1 MNGINKNNIFPTC
14 AHKMIGQQLSVG
26 NWAGVSKLKNRMQ
39 I

>member
-14 AHKMIGQQLSVG
+14 AHKMIGQQLGVG
-26 NWAGVSKLKNRMQ
+26 NWKVLEKIKNRMQ